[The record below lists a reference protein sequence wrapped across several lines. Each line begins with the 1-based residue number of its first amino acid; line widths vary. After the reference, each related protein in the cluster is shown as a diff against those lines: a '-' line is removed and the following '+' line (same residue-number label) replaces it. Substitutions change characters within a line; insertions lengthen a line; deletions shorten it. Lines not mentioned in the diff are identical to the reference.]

1 MSDSTSSYT
10 RRNVLRGALFT
21 AAAVPFGLTL
31 ASCATGGGT
40 GEETGDDPTDEGPVD
55 SENPFGIEDGATVDA
70 VIFNGGYGVDY
81 VEFAANLFNE
91 MYGGDAVVS
100 PSTEISSE
108 LQPRFV
114 GGNPPDL
121 IDNSGAQSIG
131 FNSILDQLEDLE
143 DVLDAP
149 SLEGP
154 TIRETLVG
162 EAILDSGR
170 YDGSLKAINYVLTMY
185 GVWYSASL
193 FEANGWTAPTTWD
206 EAFELGAAAQEQG
219 KFLFLFGKEA
229 ATYYQTLALDSAI
242 KQGGDEVRLPLENL
256 EPDAYSN
263 PVLQEVFEQFKRI
276 IDAGYMKPGG
286 SGTQFTAAQSQW
298 SLDQAALLYPSGSW
312 IENEMKDNTAEDFQ
326 MTGINTPTL
335 DASPALPMAAL
346 HAEAGEPFIVPSQGA
361 NVAGGKELLRIMLSK
376 EAASNFSKTKLAPT
390 VIKDTVPEDG
400 FGSTALLSQS
410 EILAAAGSDTFT
422 YKFNGLYGLN
432 TEQLVVWNSF
442 LEGDLPVAD
451 LTSGLQSIADNAR
464 ETQEVIPV
472 TE

>member
-1 MSDSTSSYT
+1 MTESTSKFT

-21 AAAVPFGLTL
+21 AAAVPFGVTL
-31 ASCATGGGT
+31 ASCATGGSS
-40 GEETGDDPTDEGPVD
+40 EDPTTNGQTSAGTAD
-55 SENPFGIEDGATVDA
+55 NPFGVEEGSAVDA

-81 VEFAANLFNE
+81 VEFAAEIFNE
-91 MYGGDAVVS
+91 MWDGNAVVS

-143 DVLDAP
+143 DILDAP
-149 SLEGP
+149 SLEGVP
-154 TIRETLVG
+154 IRETLVG
-162 EAILDSGR
+162 EKILDSGR
-170 YDGSLKAINYVLTMY
+170 YDGVLKAINYVLTMY
-185 GVWYSASL
+185 GVWYSGSL
-193 FEANGWTAPTTWD
+193 FEANGWTPPTTWD
-206 EAFELGAAAQEQG
+206 EAYELGAAAKEQG

-242 KQGGDEVRLPLENL
+242 KQGGDDVRLPLENL

-263 PVLQEVFEQFKRI
+263 EVLQEVFNQMKRI
-276 IDAGYMKPGG
+276 IDAGFMKPGG
-286 SGTQFTAAQSQW
+286 SGTQFTAAQAQW
-298 SLDQAALLYPSGSW
+298 SLDQEALLYPSGSW

-326 MTGINTPTL
+326 MKGINTPTL
-335 DASPALPMAAL
+335 DTNTVLPVTAL
-346 HAEAGEPFIVPSQGA
+346 HAEAGEPFIVPSQA
-361 NVAGGKELLRIMLSK
+361 QNVAGGKELLRIMLSK
-376 EAASNFSKTKLAPT
+376 EAASNFAKTKLAPT
-390 VIKDTVPEDG
+390 VIKDTVPADG

-442 LEGDLPVAD
+442 LEGDLSVAD
-451 LTSGLQSIADNAR
+451 LTSGLQGIADNAR

-472 TE
+472 TS

>member
-1 MSDSTSSYT
+1 MTDSRSNFT
-10 RRNVLRGALFT
+10 RRSVLRGALVT
-21 AAAVPFGLTL
+21 AAAVPFGITL
-31 ASCATGGGT
+31 ASCATGGGSDDET
-40 GEETGDDPTDEGPVD
+40 TDGGGETSAGTAD
-55 SENPFGIEDGATVDA
+55 NPFGIEEGAAVDA

-81 VEFAANLFNE
+81 VEFAADLFNE
-91 MYGGDAVVS
+91 MWGGDAVVS

-149 SLEGP
+149 SLEGTP
-154 TIRETLVG
+154 IRETLVG

-185 GVWYSASL
+185 GVWYSGSL
-193 FEANGWTAPTTWD
+193 FETNGWTAPTTWD
-206 EAFELGAAAQEQG
+206 EAYALGEEAKKQD

-242 KQGGDEVRLPLENL
+242 KQGGDDVRLPLENL
-256 EPDAYSN
+256 EEGAYSN
-263 PVLQEVFEQFKRI
+263 DVLQEVFEQMKRI
-276 IDAGYMKPGG
+276 IDAGFMKPGG
-286 SGTQFTAAQSQW
+286 SGTQFTAAQAQW
-298 SLDQAALLYPSGSW
+298 SLDQSALLYPSGSW
-312 IENEMKDNTAEDFQ
+312 IENEMKDNTADDFQ
-326 MTGINTPTL
+326 MMGINTPTV
-335 DASPALPMAAL
+335 DASPVLPVTAL
-346 HAEAGEPFIVPSQGA
+346 HAEAGEPFIVPSQAA

-410 EILAAAGSDTFT
+410 EILGAAGSDTFT

-442 LEGDLPVAD
+442 LEGDLSVAD
-451 LTSGLQSIADNAR
+451 LTSGLQGIADNAR

-472 TE
+472 TS

>member
-1 MSDSTSSYT
+1 MTDSKSPLT
-10 RRNVLRGALFT
+10 RRSVLRGALFT
-21 AAAVPFGLTL
+21 AAAVPFGVTL

-40 GEETGDDPTDEGPVD
+40 EDPTTGGETSAGTAD
-55 SENPFGIEDGATVDA
+55 NPFGVEEGSAVDA

-91 MYGGDAVVS
+91 MYGGEAAVS

-121 IDNSGAQSIG
+121 VDNSGAQAIG

-143 DVLDAP
+143 EILDAP
-149 SLEGP
+149 NLEGV
-154 TIRETLVG
+154 TIRDTLVG

-170 YDGSLKAINYVLTMY
+170 YDGKLAAINYVLTMY
-185 GVWYSASL
+185 GVWYSGSL
-193 FEANGWTAPTTWD
+193 FEANGWTPPTTWD
-206 EAFELGAAAQEQG
+206 EAFELGTAAEAEG

-242 KQGGDEVRLPLENL
+242 KQGGDDVRLPLENL

-263 PVLQEVFEQFKRI
+263 DVLQEVFEQMKRI
-276 IDAGYMKPGG
+276 IDAGFMKPGG
-286 SGTQFTAAQSQW
+286 SGTQFTAAQAQW
-298 SLDQAALLYPSGSW
+298 SLEQEALLYPSGSW
-312 IENEMKDNTAEDFQ
+312 IENEMKDNTADDFQ
-326 MTGINTPTL
+326 MMGINTPTV
-335 DASPALPMAAL
+335 DASPVLPAATL
-346 HAEAGEPFIVPSQGA
+346 HAEAGEPFIIPSQAA
-361 NVAGGKELLRIMLSK
+361 NVAGGKELLRIMLSP
-376 EAASNFSKTKLAPT
+376 EAAANFSQTKLAPT
-390 VIKDTVPEDG
+390 VIKDTVPADG

-410 EILAAAGSDTFT
+410 ELLAAAGSDTFT

-442 LEGDLPVAD
+442 LEGDTSVAD
-451 LTSGLQSIADNAR
+451 LTSGLQGIADNAR
-464 ETQEVIPV
+464 ETQDVIPV